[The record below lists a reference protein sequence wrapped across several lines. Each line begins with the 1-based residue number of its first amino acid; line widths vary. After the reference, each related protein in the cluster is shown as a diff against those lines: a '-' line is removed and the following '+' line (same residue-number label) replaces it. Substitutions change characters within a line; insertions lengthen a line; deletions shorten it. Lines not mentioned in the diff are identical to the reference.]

1 MTDNKNKNLIFIPII
16 VSILLALYLTLTTN
30 GPLSWDVYTHIN
42 YALAYMMNGITTV
55 DPLLNAPTGKTI
67 GYAPLFHFILIGLS
81 KCVGSNLLLAA
92 EILQP
97 ILACISTVIVIYVS
111 NKFYDRLSAAAS
123 GMLLLSSFM
132 FTRLILPIPETIA
145 VIFFTLAIYFYYI
158 AIDKEKYSYIFY
170 SVIMTLLILSVHFS
184 TFVYVTLIVTV
195 LSAIYLL
202 VSRKTQVIKSYL
214 LWIIPLIALLALGFI
229 FLSMI
234 SPDKASSLFGG
245 VMSIISNPLSLF
257 MGQKAMGLER
267 YIKCVG
273 ILPLIFGIIGLYYS
287 IKNKK
292 HMFICIWALVA
303 FIITNL
309 HWIGIPVY
317 TYRLLI
323 YFVVPASILG
333 GYGFTQLLDELSTRY
348 KNTTSI
354 LITAF
359 IILTVISACLSLTD
373 ESVKYSS
380 VTTEQSTFHIAP
392 PLGEEQEVIDYFKS
406 QNATNKSVLTNNLF
420 FGMII
425 SSNKAIPLHYSFDI
439 YASPSSR
446 KASYS
451 YLEDENIGY
460 IVYDKSLVLNNKTEY
475 TPLDVVYV
483 EADYYPVYYFTNKIT
498 ENNFNSIQVS
508 GTTKVFENNKFIV
521 CKVE

>member
-1 MTDNKNKNLIFIPII
+1 MADNKNKNLIFIPII
-16 VSILLALYLTLTTN
+16 VSLLLALYLTITTN
-30 GPLSWDVYTHIN
+30 GPLSWDIYTHIN

-67 GYAPLFHFILIGLS
+67 GYAPLFHIILIVLS

-92 EILQP
+92 QILQP
-97 ILACISTVIVIYVS
+97 VLACLSTFIIVYVS
-111 NKFYDRLSAAAS
+111 DKLYDRTSAMAS

-145 VIFFTLAIYFYYI
+145 VIFFMLSVYFFYVS
-158 AIDKEKYSYIFY
+158 IDKEKYSYVLY

-184 TFVYVTLIVTV
+184 TFVYALIIITL
-195 LSAIYLL
+195 LSLIYLL
-202 VSRKTQVIKSYL
+202 ISRKMWVIKSYA
-214 LWIIPLIALLALGFI
+214 LWLIPLLILLAIGFM
-229 FLSMI
+229 LVNMI
-234 SPDKASSLFGG
+234 SPEKALTLLDS
-245 VMSIISNPLSLF
+245 VKSIIYNPMSLF

-273 ILPLIFGIIGLYYS
+273 ILPLIFGIMGLYYS

-292 HMFICIWALVA
+292 HLFICIWALVA
-303 FIITNL
+303 FVITNL

-333 GYGFTQLLDELSTRY
+333 GYAFGQLLEKVSVDYKSLAST
-348 KNTTSI
+348 
-354 LITAF
+354 LIIVF
-359 IILTVISACLSLTD
+359 IILTFISACTSLAD

-380 VTTEQSTFHIAP
+380 VTTQESTFHIAP
-392 PLGEEQEVIDYFKS
+392 PLGEEQEVINFFKS
-406 QNATNKSVLTNNLF
+406 QNATNKSILINNLF

-425 SSNKAIPLHYSFDI
+425 SSNNAIPMHYSFDV

-446 KASYS
+446 KASLS
-451 YLEDENIGY
+451 SLEEENIGY
-460 IVYDKSLVLNNKTEY
+460 IVYDKSLVLSNATEY
-475 TPLDVVYV
+475 TPLDVEYV

-498 ENNFNSIQVS
+498 EDNFYNIQVS
-508 GTTKVFENNKFIV
+508 GTTKVFENNRFIV
-521 CKVE
+521 CQV